1 MTKPPAVVGLGA
13 SAGGLDAFLRVLHRL
28 PPDAGLAYVLV
39 QHLSPEHESHLPE
52 LLGRAAAIPVVHAED
67 GMRVEADHAYVIPPN
82 TTLTLT
88 DGHLRLVARKRGR
101 GPHLSVDAFLCS
113 LARVHGSGAVG
124 VILSGSGSDGARGV
138 EAIKEAGGITMA
150 QDSASARHPNMP
162 EAAVATGS
170 IDFILTPEEIAEQLG
185 RLGRHLTQHG
195 GNGATAEASSP
206 PDDEEDLRKIFTLLQ
221 RRTGVDFQHYRR
233 GTVHRRILRRM
244 LAHRQESRSE
254 YLAHLRLNPAE
265 LDCLY
270 DDLLIG
276 VTSFFR
282 DPEVFAG
289 LQEAGFPELMRS
301 RAPGTPVRVWVA
313 GCSGGEETYSLAIA
327 LLEFLGD
334 AATTV
339 PIQIFGTDLSEASVA
354 RARAGVYPEGIA
366 AHVSPERLGRF
377 FVAEEGGYRIAKAV
391 RDLCIF
397 SRQNIVRDPPFSH
410 LDLISCRNV
419 LIYLEPPLQRRV
431 FPIFHYALEPHGLL
445 LLGSAESAGVAS
457 EFFVPFAKRHKLYR
471 RRERPTRPLDLEFET
486 PTRARTVGAAGTA
499 LSYQER
505 PPRPLAVP
513 PAADEVAGEADRQV
527 LARFAPPGVVVNE
540 HLEIIHFRGAT
551 AGLFTHAPG
560 AASLDLLRLARP
572 ELVMPLRVALSR
584 ASVEDR
590 PVCETHI
597 ALPDGDA
604 VRHVS
609 IEVLPFRPAST
620 SARFFVVLFTE
631 GPPAVASAPGQR
643 PIANGR
649 RARSATRGEG
659 SDLLAVREELAAT
672 KRYLQDIAEQYEAS
686 IEELRAASEEIQSS
700 NEELQST
707 NEELET
713 TKEEVQSANEELTT
727 VNDEL
732 RQRNRELAALS
743 ADLANVLASTSIPIV
758 IVGSDLRLRRFT
770 PALNRVMKVIPT
782 DTGRPLG
789 DIKLRVSLP
798 DLELRIARAVETLAV
813 TEEEVQDE
821 DGCWWALTIRP
832 YQTADRRVDGAV
844 LVFTDIDASKRYGE
858 RAEEASEARRQLL
871 ALSEEARTA
880 AEEARE
886 VAEGANRAKAS
897 FLASMSHDL
906 RTPLNAIGGYVELLE
921 LGLRGPV
928 TEAQLVDM
936 ARIKRSARHLLS
948 LINGI
953 LNFAR
958 VEAGRLELRPADIA
972 MEAMVAE
979 LEELVAP
986 QLAAKALQFEHC
998 EVGGT
1003 ARADPEKVRQ
1013 ALLNLL
1019 SNAVKF
1025 TPPGGSIA
1033 LASTADGALV
1043 RIEVS
1048 DTGRGIPADQLER
1061 IFEPFVQV
1069 GRGLTTPATDGVGL
1083 GLAISREL
1091 ARAMDGDLTV
1101 TSTPGVG
1108 STFTLVLP
1116 RAG

>member
-1 MTKPPAVVGLGA
+1 
-13 SAGGLDAFLRVLHRL
+13 
-28 PPDAGLAYVLV
+28 
-39 QHLSPEHESHLPE
+39 
-52 LLGRAAAIPVVHAED
+52 
-67 GMRVEADHAYVIPPN
+67 
-82 TTLTLT
+82 
-88 DGHLRLVARKRGR
+88 
-101 GPHLSVDAFLCS
+101 
-113 LARVHGSGAVG
+113 
-124 VILSGSGSDGARGV
+124 
-138 EAIKEAGGITMA
+138 
-150 QDSASARHPNMP
+150 
-162 EAAVATGS
+162 
-170 IDFILTPEEIAEQLG
+170 
-185 RLGRHLTQHG
+185 
-195 GNGATAEASSP
+195 
-206 PDDEEDLRKIFTLLQ
+206 
-221 RRTGVDFQHYRR
+221 
-233 GTVHRRILRRM
+233 
-244 LAHRQESRSE
+244 
-254 YLAHLRLNPAE
+254 
-265 LDCLY
+265 
-270 DDLLIG
+270 
-276 VTSFFR
+276 
-282 DPEVFAG
+282 
-289 LQEAGFPELMRS
+289 
-301 RAPGTPVRVWVA
+301 
-313 GCSGGEETYSLAIA
+313 
-327 LLEFLGD
+327 
-334 AATTV
+334 
-339 PIQIFGTDLSEASVA
+339 
-354 RARAGVYPEGIA
+354 
-366 AHVSPERLGRF
+366 
-377 FVAEEGGYRIAKAV
+377 
-391 RDLCIF
+391 
-397 SRQNIVRDPPFSH
+397 
-410 LDLISCRNV
+410 
-419 LIYLEPPLQRRV
+419 
-431 FPIFHYALEPHGLL
+431 
-445 LLGSAESAGVAS
+445 
-457 EFFVPFAKRHKLYR
+457 
-471 RRERPTRPLDLEFET
+471 
-486 PTRARTVGAAGTA
+486 
-499 LSYQER
+499 
-505 PPRPLAVP
+505 
-513 PAADEVAGEADRQV
+513 
-527 LARFAPPGVVVNE
+527 
-540 HLEIIHFRGAT
+540 
-551 AGLFTHAPG
+551 
-560 AASLDLLRLARP
+560 
-572 ELVMPLRVALSR
+572 MPLRVALSR

-631 GPPAVASAPGQR
+631 GPPAVASAPGQH
-643 PIANGR
+643 PIRRGR
-649 RARSATRGEG
+649 QVRSATRGAASEIPA
-659 SDLLAVREELAAT
+659 LREELAAT
-672 KRYLQDIAEQYEAS
+672 KRYLQDIAEQHEAS

-743 ADLANVLASTSIPIV
+743 ADLTNVLASTSIPIV
-758 IVGSDLRLRRFT
+758 IVGSDGRLRRFT
-770 PALNRVMKVIPT
+770 PAITRVMKVIPT

-789 DIKLRVSLP
+789 DIKLRVPLP
-798 DLELRIARAVETLAV
+798 DLELRIAHTVETLAV

-871 ALSEEARTA
+871 AVSEEARH
-880 AEEARE
+880 

-897 FLASMSHDL
+897 FLANMSHDL
-906 RTPLNAIGGYVELLE
+906 RTPLNAISGYVELLE

-936 ARIKRSARHLLS
+936 ARIKRSARHLLV
-948 LINGI
+948 LIDDI

-958 VEAGRLELRPADIA
+958 VEAGRLEFRLADVPMA
-972 MEAMVAE
+972 TLVAE

-986 QLAAKALQFEHC
+986 QVAAKALRFERGA
-998 EVGGT
+998 VGGT
-1003 ARADPEKVRQ
+1003 ASADPEKLRQ

-1025 TPPGGSIA
+1025 TPPGGRIA
-1033 LASTADGALV
+1033 LATATDGDQV

-1048 DTGRGIPADQLER
+1048 DTGRGIAADQLER